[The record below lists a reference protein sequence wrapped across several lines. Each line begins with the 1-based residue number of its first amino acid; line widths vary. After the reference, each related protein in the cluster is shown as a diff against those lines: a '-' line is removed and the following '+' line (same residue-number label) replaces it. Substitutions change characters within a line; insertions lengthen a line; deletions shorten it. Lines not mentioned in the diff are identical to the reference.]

1 MTFTPQIRVKGHDGS
16 LLQYHSVYLVIHG
29 ENGNVNQI
37 LTTDNNGLAAF
48 NLDTANWN
56 GKSVSLE
63 VSTGSPP
70 FLHRRPS
77 EGKLQNFL
85 VSLSALLV
93 SPSPHLL
100 TSSALPSTESFS

>member
-16 LLQYHSVYLVIHG
+16 LLKHHPVYLVIPG
-29 ENGNVNQI
+29 ENGNINQI

-56 GKSVSLE
+56 GKSISLE
-63 VSTGSPP
+63 VSTGSSP
-70 FLHRRPS
+70 FQHRRPS
-77 EGKLQNFL
+77 EGKLQNVL
-85 VSLSALLV
+85 VSLSALPV

-100 TSSALPSTESFS
+100 TSSALPVTESFS